1 MIIINRQGEFIT
13 GSVNGQQ
20 FGVSFDEEKYRNMV
34 DLRDKADSATDM
46 AELKAIVEEFIPLTK
61 ESFKEI
67 VETASPYIHVNKSSN
82 KFYLKYGDKVSSQPL
97 PQVFV
102 DKILKSVE
110 KNIDVTPLIKCWARY
125 MRPIPG
131 RPAYTL
137 ERAAQ
142 FAKYIDADYVS
153 GDIHAQ
159 LMEKEGLS
167 SDAAKARATTKQVA
181 ITQEGLLVC
190 YKVSREVTTRF
201 ELDTVTEDVKVK
213 SRYGKTV
220 DADTGLVSYNSPE
233 FVEDRLFE
241 PYVMGK
247 SGDEFYC
254 GEKLGHFIRVGQ
266 VHFLDKWSQVSS
278 PGSRGLHC
286 GGLSYIKG
294 FQQENTM
301 THNIF
306 VDPMDIHTVSYVDG
320 GYDGAMTTKRYFV
333 HSSFAGPNKGIYHSS
348 TYAALTDEEYAK
360 IVEEAVEATKMKAA
374 ELESLLDEGKAL
386 MNVGRNSKDGVKPVS
401 SDDVFGG

>member
-20 FGVSFDEEKYRNMV
+20 FGVSFDEEKYRTMV
-34 DLRDKADSATDM
+34 DLRDRADDASDM
-46 AELKAIVEEFIPLTK
+46 EELKAIVEEFLPLTK

-67 VETASPYIHVNKSSN
+67 VETASPYIHVNKSTN

-110 KNIDVTPLIKCWARY
+110 KNIDVTPLIKCWARF

-137 ERAAQ
+137 ERATA
-142 FAKYIDADYVS
+142 FAKYIDADYLNQ
-153 GDIHAQ
+153 DIV
-159 LMEKEGLS
+159 EKLTAEEGLS
-167 SDAAKARATTKQVA
+167 HEAAKARATTKQVA

-190 YKVSREVTTRF
+190 YKVSREIKTRF
-201 ELDTVTEDVKVK
+201 ELDEETEDVKVK

-220 DADTGLVSYNSPE
+220 DPDTGLVTYNTPDY
-233 FVEDRLFE
+233 VEDRLFE
-241 PYVMGK
+241 PFVMGK
-247 SGDEFYC
+247 SGNEFFC
-254 GEKLGHFIRVGQ
+254 GEKLGHFIKVGH
-266 VHFLDKWSQVSS
+266 VHYLDNWNKVSS
-278 PGSRGLHC
+278 PGSKGLHC
-286 GGLSYIKG
+286 GGLEYIKG
-294 FQQENTM
+294 FQSQTDSV

-306 VDPMDIHTVSYVDG
+306 VDPMDIHSVATHHA
-320 GYDGAMTTKRYFV
+320 DGAMTVKRYFV
-333 HSSFAGPNKGIYHSS
+333 HSSFAGPNKSIYHSS
-348 TYAALTDEEYAK
+348 KYAAITDAEYA
-360 IVEEAVEATKMKAA
+360 ILVEEAVEATKMKAA

-386 MNVGRNSKDGVKPVS
+386 INVGRESKDGVKPVTS
-401 SDDVFGG
+401 TDVFGT